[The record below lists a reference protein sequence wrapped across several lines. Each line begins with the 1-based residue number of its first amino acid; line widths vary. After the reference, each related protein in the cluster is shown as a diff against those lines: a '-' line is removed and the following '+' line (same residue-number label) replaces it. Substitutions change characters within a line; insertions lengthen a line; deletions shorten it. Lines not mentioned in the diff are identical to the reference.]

1 MGLYKSS
8 GEVER
13 QRWKRYFNSE
23 HGLKLLRYLTALALA
38 SMVAMSLACSPGS
51 HDPRNVLVPG
61 GNVQRGKKLI
71 GRMGCGACHVIPG
84 IRAARGRVGPPLYDF
99 GDRVFIAGELPNTP
113 ANLMRWIENPP
124 AVKPHT
130 AMPDLGV
137 TKNQARDMTA
147 YLYSLRK

>member
-1 MGLYKSS
+1 
-8 GEVER
+8 
-13 QRWKRYFNSE
+13 
-23 HGLKLLRYLTALALA
+23 
-38 SMVAMSLACSPGS
+38 MVAMSLACSPGS